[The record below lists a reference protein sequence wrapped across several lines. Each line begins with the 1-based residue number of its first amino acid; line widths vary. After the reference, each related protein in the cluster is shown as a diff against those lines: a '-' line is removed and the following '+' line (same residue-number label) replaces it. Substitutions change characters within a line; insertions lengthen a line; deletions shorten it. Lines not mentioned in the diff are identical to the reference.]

1 MEFLKKIFDL
11 NPEETKR
18 RHEREAA
25 KKKKMDAWGERQK
38 KADKAV
44 RNLRY
49 KLMDAEDEYREKS
62 AAGDRMGIIK
72 ALRKLDRLKRE
83 YEDVME
89 QVRDAET
96 INGPR
101 LTIVES
107 LKKFLTPEIV
117 NDFNRAKKGQKLQD
131 DLDDLKR
138 RAGW

>member
-1 MEFLKKIFDL
+1 
-11 NPEETKR
+11 
-18 RHEREAA
+18 
-25 KKKKMDAWGERQK
+25 
-38 KADKAV
+38 
-44 RNLRY
+44 
-49 KLMDAEDEYREKS
+49 MDAEDEYREKS

-138 RAGW
+138 RAG